1 MLLLYMYVA
10 EDNNTRVLFEK
21 AVSSV
26 PSDKARLVNALRIVL
41 NYYFCIT
48 HVHVHVLSLR
58 ITIYF
63 WDIPS
68 LL

>member
-1 MLLLYMYVA
+1 MYIA

-26 PSDKARLVNALRIVL
+26 PSDKARLVMPLWIVL
-41 NYYFCIT
+41 NYYFCII
-48 HVHVHVLSLR
+48 HVHVPVHVLSLR

-63 WDIPS
+63 RDIPS